1 MAGGSLALV
10 LLFLSRPERSL
21 QSLVHGAGSKALH
34 LLAHMELQGRNA
46 MLLSLVGDGPFLRGL
61 LLQEVPCNAAISVCA
76 TGTGVLPKTELAVR
90 LLVEVEVVP
99 STGLAGLVYL
109 EHPQVL
115 SSILE
120 RLCFCSMG
128 SVKSYDQVSNGSMPW
143 RCCTT
148 CARKGCSCLA
158 GRACGLE
165 PLFRPGILL

>member
-1 MAGGSLALV
+1 
-10 LLFLSRPERSL
+10 
-21 QSLVHGAGSKALH
+21 
-34 LLAHMELQGRNA
+34 
-46 MLLSLVGDGPFLRGL
+46 MLLSLVGDGPFFLRGL
-61 LLQEVPCNAAISVCA
+61 LLQKVPCNAAISVCA

-128 SVKSYDQVSNGSMPW
+128 SVKSGVTIRSAMAACRGGAARHVQEKAADAWLVEHVVWSSSFG
-143 RCCTT
+143 RVFCCRFVPTA
-148 CARKGCSCLA
+148 ART
-158 GRACGLE
+158 
-165 PLFRPGILL
+165 